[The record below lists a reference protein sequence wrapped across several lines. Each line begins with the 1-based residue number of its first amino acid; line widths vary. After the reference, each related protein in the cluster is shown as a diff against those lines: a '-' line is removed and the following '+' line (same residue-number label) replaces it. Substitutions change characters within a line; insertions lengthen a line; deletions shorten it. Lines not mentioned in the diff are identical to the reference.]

1 MFAARV
7 GHWSPCEPGFALIL
21 RLVCGPGIQ
30 GRGIVAFHFAAVK
43 AVGAMKIREERLAIL
58 KFISQQSFILP
69 LFACGTVAVAAFVE
83 FVAAGVAAGRWRAIY
98 SRLRVRLAILV
109 ASENVGFVPEGREV
123 DGKIWRQPAAPARPC
138 PVLLRRSAKIR
149 EKSNDI

>member
-1 MFAARV
+1 MFAVRV
-7 GHWSPCEPGFALIL
+7 VAHWSPCEPGFALIL

-30 GRGIVAFHFAAVK
+30 GRGIVAFHFATVK
-43 AVGAMKIREERLAIL
+43 AVGVMKIREERLAIL

-69 LFACGTVAVAAFVE
+69 LVACGIVAVAAFVE

-109 ASENVGFVPEGREV
+109 ASENGFVPEGREV
-123 DGKIWRQPAAPARPC
+123 GGKIWRRPAAPAQPY
-138 PVLLRRSAKIR
+138 PVLLRRSAK
-149 EKSNDI
+149 SH